1 MIEIP
6 DDLEHDYEFYANLL
20 PRDLSPYMHTKVE
33 HKVRDLDRHSMDGI
47 KEMVFFHHYH
57 MHDELKPLLV

>member
-33 HKVRDLDRHSMDGI
+33 HRVRDLDRHSMDGI
-47 KEMVFFHHYH
+47 KELALRPNYPI
-57 MHDELKPLLV
+57 HDELEPLLA